1 MPYAREGSTLTLCEA
16 VRTNKNSFVSCW
28 PPRLDL
34 SSWGSENRGI
44 GEEGGDQGQLKTRLS
59 LCLHK
64 SDDVHTGGGNES
76 LRVKGQGLPWWPCG

>member
-1 MPYAREGSTLTLCEA
+1 MSRGQNKYLSSQMPYAREGSTLTLCEA

-44 GEEGGDQGQLKTRLS
+44 GEEGEDQGQLKTRLS
-59 LCLHK
+59 FC
-64 SDDVHTGGGNES
+64 VFTNQMMFTRGVEM
-76 LRVKGQGLPWWPCG
+76 RV